1 MADQYLRECLQML
14 VNNFTPPGP
23 LFPFMDQPRW
33 VAKKKEIHS
42 ALHESLKMIS
52 DTVPLAPRVLKDI
65 INRSMPRLF
74 DNKAVSVSSVKFLVF
89 WQQLCSI
96 CT

>member
-23 LFPFMDQPRW
+23 LVPFMDQPRW

-89 WQQLCSI
+89 W
-96 CT
+96 